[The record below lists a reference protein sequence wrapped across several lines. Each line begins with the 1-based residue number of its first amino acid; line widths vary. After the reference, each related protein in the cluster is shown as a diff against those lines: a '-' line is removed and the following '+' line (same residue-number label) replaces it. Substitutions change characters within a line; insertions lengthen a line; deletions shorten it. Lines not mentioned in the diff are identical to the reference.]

1 MQHELHPR
9 LSNRLH
15 RPDGASWYQSVL
27 AWGEEMTRDQIER
40 YERESVLRA
49 MGQHR
54 GPGDGT
60 AQQIIRNSE
69 RRKAKRKQK
78 AGETV

>member
-1 MQHELHPR
+1 M
-9 LSNRLH
+9 NRE
-15 RPDGASWYQSVL
+15 DF
-27 AWGEEMTRDQIER
+27 DR

-69 RRKAKRKQK
+69 RRRAARKAKQK
-78 AGETV
+78 EGVKV

>member
-1 MQHELHPR
+1 M
-9 LSNRLH
+9 NRE
-15 RPDGASWYQSVL
+15 DF
-27 AWGEEMTRDQIER
+27 DR

-54 GPGDGT
+54 GPGDDT
-60 AQQIIRNSE
+60 AQKLIGNSE
-69 RRKAKRKQK
+69 RRKSKRKQK

>member
-1 MQHELHPR
+1 
-9 LSNRLH
+9 
-15 RPDGASWYQSVL
+15 
-27 AWGEEMTRDQIER
+27 MTRDQIER

-54 GPGDGT
+54 GPGDDT
-60 AQQIIRNSE
+60 AQKLIGNSE
-69 RRKAKRKQK
+69 RRKAQAKQK